1 MATAAE
7 VSEVNFYWAPLVKR
21 SKSDTR
27 NFRYLQE
34 IKQNDRGSEIKLKF
48 LVAAPDFSGG
58 GLQPGSKGKGDGW
71 EKSGKPK
78 RNRASHKRWMVGKW
92 GKWRKAKGK
101 HLPTTD
107 YEKLWTG
114 TGHAARKCL
123 GQKST
128 STNAPRQPKN
138 KKCEKFKDDW
148 AREKMKIEWPRSVGF
163 FIVDPGRGRVP
174 VSSSFPFAL
183 PAL

>member
-1 MATAAE
+1 
-7 VSEVNFYWAPLVKR
+7 V
-21 SKSDTR
+21 D
-27 NFRYLQE
+27 
-34 IKQNDRGSEIKLKF
+34 
-48 LVAAPDFSGG
+48 GG
-58 GLQPGSKGKGDGW
+58 KVGKGERG
-71 EKSGKPK
+71 
-78 RNRASHKRWMVGKW
+78 
-92 GKWRKAKGK
+92 KAKGK

>member
-1 MATAAE
+1 MAAAAE
-7 VSEVNFYWAPLVKR
+7 VCEVNFYWAPLVKR

-92 GKWRKAKGK
+92 GKEKGERQK
-101 HLPTTD
+101 ESIYQLPTTKSFGQELD
-107 YEKLWTG
+107 MRRGNVLGKKVRVQMLRDSQKTRNVKSSKTTGPEK
-114 TGHAARKCL
+114 K
-123 GQKST
+123 
-128 STNAPRQPKN
+128 
-138 KKCEKFKDDW
+138 
-148 AREKMKIEWPRSVGF
+148 
-163 FIVDPGRGRVP
+163 
-174 VSSSFPFAL
+174 
-183 PAL
+183 